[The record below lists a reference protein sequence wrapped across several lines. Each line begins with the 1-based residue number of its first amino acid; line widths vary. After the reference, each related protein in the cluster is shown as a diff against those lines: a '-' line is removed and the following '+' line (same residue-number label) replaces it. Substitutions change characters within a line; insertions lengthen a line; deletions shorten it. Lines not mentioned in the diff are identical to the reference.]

1 MIDAIFSIL
10 TEFVI
15 GVIENIGVMGVFFLM
30 LAESAAIPIPSEIIM
45 PFSGFL
51 VFEGKFTFLSVV
63 LAGVLGNIVGSV
75 ILYYVG
81 YFGGRPFLEKYGKYF
96 LFTHHDLEVT
106 ERWFKKYGDMA
117 VLLSR
122 MLPVVRTFISFV
134 PGVTRMNIF
143 KFVGYTAVGC
153 IPWVFVLTYAGL
165 IAGQQWDILHPYFK
179 KVDWLILIILVIGV
193 MFFIKKHLKNKNTDT
208 GLNS

>member
-1 MIDAIFSIL
+1 MIDAFFGIL
-10 TEFVI
+10 TEFVMRVIEDI
-15 GVIENIGVMGVFFLM
+15 GVVGIFFLM
-30 LAESAAIPIPSEIIM
+30 LVESAAIPIPSEITM

-63 LAGVLGNIVGSV
+63 LAGVLGNVVGSI
-75 ILYYVG
+75 ILYYIG

-106 ERWFKKYGDMA
+106 ERWFKKYGDMT

-122 MLPVVRTFISFV
+122 MLPAVRTFVSFV
-134 PGVTRMNIF
+134 PGVARMNIF
-143 KFVGYTAVGC
+143 KFVGYTTIGC
-153 IPWVFVLTYAGL
+153 IPWVFALTYAGL

-179 KVDWLILIILVIGV
+179 KADWLILAILIIGV
-193 MFFIKKHLKNKNTDT
+193 IFFVKKHLKNKNTDY
-208 GLNS
+208 NF